1 MNHSFAV
8 RFVSIACALVLAAC
22 GTEESTSTSQK
33 ANTSATQ
40 ISANNANL
48 ELDLRCDNAAYPS
61 AELLQCE
68 LTNVART
75 LEANI
80 ALYHQDGRLS
90 CEMKRAKVTVS
101 KTLNQAFLA
110 NKPQQQTIVQA
121 AVQSTAEVS
130 VK

>member
-1 MNHSFAV
+1 MLDVLKHSS
-8 RFVSIACALVLAAC
+8 RS
-22 GTEESTSTSQK
+22 
-33 ANTSATQ
+33 
-40 ISANNANL
+40 
-48 ELDLRCDNAAYPS
+48 
-61 AELLQCE
+61 
-68 LTNVART
+68 

-110 NKPQQQTIVQA
+110 NKPQQQTQEQA
-121 AVQSTAEVS
+121 VAQSTVEVS